1 MNDDSKEAATEPS
14 EAEAAGTPPDATG
27 TDEVKPSGKHSG
39 NKDKVKGPGLVQ
51 RALNF
56 IERAGNKVPH
66 PAILFIALIFG
77 LILLSQIL
85 AWIGVSATYEVVAP
99 PPIEVEES
107 DLGGSTGPYDLLP
120 PGHVDAEDYEVETRT
135 AEIKSLLDGDGI
147 RFLFTS
153 FVSNFMSFTAMGII
167 LIVMIGVGLAESSGL
182 IGALIR
188 KLVDIS
194 SPALLTYILVFLGI
208 ISSIASDAGYLVL
221 IPLGAAA
228 FMSVG
233 RHPLAGMAAA
243 FAGVAAGFGVN
254 LLITPTDAV
263 LTEITNESIA
273 LVNPGQSIGITANLW
288 FGIGSTVI
296 LTSLMGLICTR
307 IIQRRLGAYDRSLAP
322 ANGTAEAADEAAKA
336 LSPAVEAKG
345 LRWSALG
352 ILGVIVVIA
361 LLTFIPGAPLRDP
374 ETGSIIGTSPF
385 MDSLIVIIAIVFLV
399 AGAVYG
405 KVTGTIKNATEG
417 INLITKGWAGLAGL
431 LFLFLLIAQFIAYFN
446 YSNIPQLTAVKLG
459 DTLRGLN
466 IGDIWLLLLAILITL
481 VVGIIMPQAIA
492 KWALLAPIFIPIF
505 LTLGIEP
512 DAVLAAYRV
521 GDSPIN
527 IVTPIMAYFPLIV
540 VFAKRYDK
548 DSGIGTV
555 VALMLPYFLI
565 TTIVWIIFFAIWYL
579 LGIPMGI

>member
-1 MNDDSKEAATEPS
+1 MSGSK
-14 EAEAAGTPPDATG
+14 
-27 TDEVKPSGKHSG
+27 
-39 NKDKVKGPGLVQ
+39 NKTKGPGLMQ
-51 RALNF
+51 RMLNF
-56 IERAGNKVPH
+56 IERVGNKVPH
-66 PAILFIALIFG
+66 PAILFLALIFG
-77 LILLSQIL
+77 LIVIAQIL
-85 AWIGVSATYEVVAP
+85 AWIGISATYEVVAP
-99 PPIEVEES
+99 PPIEVEET
-107 DLGGSTGPYDLLP
+107 DLGGSTGPYGLLP
-120 PGHVDAEDYEVETRT
+120 PGHTDAEDYEMETRT
-135 AEIKSLLDGDGI
+135 AEIKSLTDGDGV

-182 IGALIR
+182 IGALMR
-188 KLVDIS
+188 KLVAIS
-194 SPALLTYILVFLGI
+194 TPALLTYIIVFVGI

-273 LVNPGQSIGITANLW
+273 LVSQAGSIGITANLW
-288 FGIGSTVI
+288 FGIGSTVM
-296 LTSLMGLICTR
+296 LTMVIGLICTR
-307 IIQRRLGAYDRSLAP
+307 IIEPRLGAYDHSLAP
-322 ANGTAEAADEAAKA
+322 ANGTAEAATEAAETV
-336 LSPAVEAKG
+336 SPALESKG

-352 ILGVIVVIA
+352 TLVVLVAIS

-385 MDSLIVIIAIVFLV
+385 MDSLVVIIAMVFLV

-446 YSNIPQLTAVKLG
+446 YSNIPQVVAVKLG
-459 DTLRGLN
+459 DTLQGLN
-466 IGDIWLLLLAILITL
+466 IADIWLLILAILITM
-481 VVGIIMPQAIA
+481 VVGVIMPQAIA
-492 KWALLAPIFIPIF
+492 KWALLAPIFIPLFI
-505 LTLGIEP
+505 TLGIEP

-527 IVTPIMAYFPLIV
+527 IVTPIMVYFPLIV

-548 DSGIGTV
+548 HSGIGTV
-555 VALMLPYFLI
+555 IALMLPYFLI
-565 TTIVWIIFFAIWYL
+565 TQVVWIAFFAIWYL
-579 LGIPMGI
+579 LGIPMGL